1 MASAFASARPV
12 VLETLSQACSQ
23 NADILKPAEQ
33 KLQQWETEPGF
44 YSILTDIFCN
54 HELDANVRWLAALYC
69 KNGVERYWRKSAPN
83 AISEEEKEA
92 IKKRLVSDF
101 REPVPQIAT
110 QIAVL
115 TGKVARL
122 DCPRNWD
129 SLLPT
134 LLAAVRCEEQLVQE
148 RALLVLHHVTKTLA
162 SKRLPPDRRLFEQLT
177 QDVFGFMVT
186 LWDSHISNFFH
197 LASQHDDAMGAAVD
211 RCRVI
216 LKIIRKQVCYGFR
229 EVHKCEEAMN
239 FISNLFPQMDAFLDC
254 RRSLWGNHAVLEKC
268 ERTISTI
275 TKVLLDLLE
284 MHPVSYVHFIKITLT
299 FVVQYNFTT
308 KGLLFERFIVNSFN
322 LMKQILFSDV
332 YKPRKNTDED
342 TYPVTLEA
350 NKIISE
356 FFTFDTL
363 AEICRRLVSQYF
375 LLTIDDL
382 STWDADPEEFCQ
394 EEGGDSF
401 KYSLRP
407 CTETLF
413 LTLFKA
419 FRLTLTPV
427 LLEMVQAVQG
437 PCDPED
443 LGAVLRKD
451 AAYNAV
457 GLVSFD
463 LFDEIDFDSWFTSHL
478 LQELKVKHK
487 SYRVIRRRVIWL
499 MGQWVGVKM
508 SLSLRPALYQ
518 AVLELLDPNE
528 DLAVSKSTL
537 RSAGTCLSLVHAP
550 PPAPWPFRGPKTLTN
565 APVDDFEFNTE
576 QFLPYI
582 ESLFSLLFHLLK
594 EVRECDTKMHVLHVL
609 SFVIERVGSKIR
621 PFIASL
627 VQYLPLLWKESEEH
641 NMLRCAILT
650 SLIHLVQGYGGDSN
664 QLWQFILP
672 AIAISTD
679 TSQDPHV
686 YLLEDGLELWY
697 VTLINAPGMSPEL
710 LKLFDNLPAL
720 LELGTENLRV
730 CLKII
735 QCYVLLG
742 SREFMQAYSEVLATS
757 LLSLMTDIRTEGMV
771 LILRTVE
778 LVLKAFPNEGPS
790 VFQAMLPGIIGTILD
805 PEENCVVVAMH
816 LSLFA
821 RILLQN
827 QEFMWSVIQHI
838 AAEAGKDTD
847 SMFGSLLDIW
857 ADRFDIITQP
867 ERRKIN
873 ALSLAS
879 LLSLNYRIV
888 TDRFGVIINC
898 LVEVLH
904 DICRVDDDGTMT
916 DGLVVDG
923 VEPPVDDEQN
933 TQHDKRKYQL
943 SRQDPVHSVCLKAY
957 LVSQLGLCRQTHG
970 QIGFDRLM
978 GTVDPEVAA
987 QLQPFCQ

>member
-1 MASAFASARPV
+1 MVQFSMASTFASARPI

-23 NADILKPAEQ
+23 DAGVLKPAEQ
-33 KLQQWETEPGF
+33 KLHQWETEPGF

-54 HELDANVRWLAALYC
+54 HTIDANVRWLAALYC
-69 KNGVERYWRKSAPN
+69 KNGVDRYWRKTAPN

-101 REPVPQIAT
+101 REPVPQPKQIAT

-115 TGKVARL
+115 TAKVARL

-134 LLAAVRCEEQLVQE
+134 LLAAVRCDEPLIQE
-148 RALLVLHHVTKTLA
+148 RSLLVLHHVTKTLA
-162 SKRLPPDRRLFEQLT
+162 SKRLIPDKRLFEQLT
-177 QDVFGFMVT
+177 QDVFTYMVT
-186 LWDSHISNFFH
+186 LWDSHINTFFQ
-197 LASQHDDAMGAAVD
+197 LASQHDEAMGAAVD
-211 RCRVI
+211 RCRII
-216 LKIIRKQVCYGFR
+216 LKILRKQVGYGIPDIHKKE
-229 EVHKCEEAMN
+229 EVMN

-268 ERTISTI
+268 ERIISSI
-275 TKVLLDLLE
+275 TKVLLDLVE
-284 MHPVSYVHFIKITLT
+284 MHPVSYVHFIKTTLT

-308 KGLLFERFIVNSFN
+308 KGLLFERFVVNSFN

-342 TYPVTLEA
+342 TCPVTLEA

-356 FFTFDTL
+356 FFTMDTL
-363 AEICRRLVSQYF
+363 AEICRRLVCQYF

-394 EEGGDSF
+394 EEGGDSY

-413 LTLFKA
+413 LTLFKT

-487 SYRVIRRRVIWL
+487 SYRVIRKRVIWL
-499 MGQWVGVKM
+499 MGQWVAVKM
-508 SLSLRPALYQ
+508 SLNLRPLLYQ
-518 AVLELLDPNE
+518 AVLELLDPSE
-528 DLAVSKSTL
+528 DLAVRLEAAQTL
-537 RSAGTCLSLVHAP
+537 
-550 PPAPWPFRGPKTLTN
+550 KTT
-565 APVDDFEFNTE
+565 VDDFEFNTE
-576 QFLPYI
+576 QFLPFI

-609 SFVIERVGSKIR
+609 SFVIERVGSEIR
-621 PFIASL
+621 PFISSL

-679 TSQDPHV
+679 TSQEPHV

-697 VTLINAPGMSPEL
+697 VTLINAPGLSPEL
-710 LKLFDNLPAL
+710 LKLFDNMPAL
-720 LELGTENLRV
+720 LEISTENLRV

-742 SREFMQAYSEVLATS
+742 SRDFMQAYSEILSSS
-757 LLSLMTDIRTEGMV
+757 LLSLMSDIRTEGMV

-790 VFQAMLPGIIGTILD
+790 VFQAMLPGIIGSILD
-805 PEENCVVVAMH
+805 EEENSVVVAMH

-827 QEFMWSVIQHI
+827 QDFMWSAIQHI
-838 AAEAGKDTD
+838 ATDSMKDTD
-847 SMFGSLLDIW
+847 ILFGNLLDMW
-857 ADRFDIITQP
+857 TDRLDIITQP
-867 ERRKIN
+867 ERRKLS
-873 ALSLAS
+873 ALSIAS
-879 LLSLNYRIV
+879 LLSLNHRVV

-904 DICRVDDDGTMT
+904 DVCRVDDDGTMT
-916 DGLVVDG
+916 DGLFVDG
-923 VEPPVDDEQN
+923 AELSVEDEQS

-957 LVSQLGLCRQTHG
+957 LVSQLNLCRQNHG
-970 QIGFDRLM
+970 QQGFERLM
-978 GTVDPEVAA
+978 ETVDPEVAN